1 MLLMLNRYWL
11 VLAGLLAIMTAGV
24 AVYIIMSKPLHLRVA
39 VGPQG
44 STDANIMIALD
55 RILEIERASVRLDLV
70 TTPETHQD
78 YDLLE
83 RRDVDLAVLR
93 ADGPLPAG
101 AGVVAMLRNNV
112 VVIAAPARHK
122 LEHIPDL
129 KGKRLGLIAL
139 TPRDEEAVARLL
151 DIFDLKPA
159 DVALTF
165 DKTRGSW
172 RPNQERSN
180 SRRIGDRRSSGSQR
194 ECNCLFRRH
203 RAKRSPDTSSRG
215 YRRIFKSEYCVCE
228 RSYNLQ
234 TSLFAT
240 KYSRRRGGY
249 SGHSNTPGC
258 QQGSNSANQSQTI

>member
-1 MLLMLNRYWL
+1 MLNRYWL

-101 AGVVAMLRNNV
+101 AGVVAVLRNNV

-129 KGKRLGLIAL
+129 KGKRLGLVAR
-139 TPRDEEAVARLL
+139 TSRDEEAVTRLL
-151 DIFDLKPA
+151 DVFDLKPA
-159 DVALTF
+159 DVALTLVEPNEVGALTKSGRLQAVLVIGAPA
-165 DKTRGSW
+165 DPNVSAIVYSVDTR
-172 RPNQERSN
+172 PKEPPTLLVVD
-180 SRRIGDRRSSGSQR
+180 IGVFLK
-194 ECNCLFRRH
+194 E
-203 RAKRSPDTSSRG
+203 
-215 YRRIFKSEYCVCE
+215 
-228 RSYNLQ
+228 
-234 TSLFAT
+234 
-240 KYSRRRGGY
+240 
-249 SGHSNTPGC
+249 NTA
-258 QQGSNSANQSQTI
+258 SVS